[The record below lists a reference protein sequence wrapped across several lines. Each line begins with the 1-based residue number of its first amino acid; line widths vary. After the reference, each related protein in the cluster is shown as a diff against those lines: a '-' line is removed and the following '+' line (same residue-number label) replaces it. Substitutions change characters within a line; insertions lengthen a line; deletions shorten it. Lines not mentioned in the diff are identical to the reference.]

1 LSENG
6 NSKTIVDRF
15 VDIAGKIAGITYLQV
30 MKNAFM
36 AVMPMFILA
45 GFGTLLNSVLFPLFA
60 EGEALT
66 NLQTIGTL
74 INNGTLNLSG
84 VLITVMIAY
93 HLSKVRDFHDP
104 LSSVIVSASSLFV
117 VLPLNIEAAVV
128 GADQTATVTSAIAY
142 DHIGTNGM
150 FAGIIVAF
158 IATEILIKLS
168 SIDQLQINL
177 GESIP
182 PSVSKNFA
190 VMIPIILTVTLFALL
205 ASGLS
210 VFFDTNII
218 ELIRTLIQ
226 APLVNVGTSLWGFI
240 LIFSSGNF
248 LFTLGIHHSVINSS
262 ILQPLLLVNLNEN
275 TAALAAGEEAPNII
289 NETFR
294 IIFGQPGGTGAT
306 LALLAAIFI
315 FSKYE
320 PYKQVAKLGAGPALF
335 NINEPLIF
343 GLPIVFN
350 VPLMIPFVLSPIVG
364 SLIGYFATWTGLIEP
379 FSILV
384 PWTTPPL
391 LNGFLASGGDW
402 MVIVVQLVSFVAQI
416 LLYIPFLRIAERVA
430 KKEAVEEASEET
442 TENATGEVAGEN
454 A

>member
-1 LSENG
+1 
-6 NSKTIVDRF
+6 
-15 VDIAGKIAGITYLQV
+15 
-30 MKNAFM
+30 
-36 AVMPMFILA
+36 
-45 GFGTLLNSVLFPLFA
+45 
-60 EGEALT
+60 
-66 NLQTIGTL
+66 
-74 INNGTLNLSG
+74 
-84 VLITVMIAY
+84 
-93 HLSKVRDFHDP
+93 
-104 LSSVIVSASSLFV
+104 
-117 VLPLNIEAAVV
+117 
-128 GADQTATVTSAIAY
+128 
-142 DHIGTNGM
+142 M

-168 SIDQLQINL
+168 NIDQLQINL

-248 LFTLGIHHSVINSS
+248 LFTLGIHHSVINNS

-289 NETFR
+289 NDTFR
-294 IIFGQPGGTGAT
+294 VIFGQPGGTGAT

-364 SLIGYFATWTGLIEP
+364 SLIGYFATWAGLIEP

-391 LNGFLASGGDW
+391 VNGFLASGGDW
-402 MVIVVQLVSFVAQI
+402 MVIVVQLVSMVAQV

-430 KKEAVEEASEET
+430 KEEAAEET
-442 TENATGEVAGEN
+442 TEESPEEATGEVAGEN